1 MNKVEVD
8 YTDCFA
14 QTMKRMQKDG
24 LLLVTLG
31 KDGKPNVMTIGW
43 GTIGLVWGRP
53 IFIVFVR
60 PSRYT
65 YGRLEQVDQF
75 TVNVPTE
82 QMGKAA
88 EYCGKVSG
96 RDHDKFKQ
104 ANLTIVPGKK
114 VKVPV
119 IDECFI
125 SYECRVLH
133 TNDLIPDRLSGVV
146 KKEFYPTGDFH
157 RVYFG
162 QILTVYA
169 DLPRTYLSS
178 V

>member
-1 MNKVEVD
+1 
-8 YTDCFA
+8 
-14 QTMKRMQKDG
+14 
-24 LLLVTLG
+24 
-31 KDGKPNVMTIGW
+31 MTIGW

-53 IFIVFVR
+53 VFIVFVR

-65 YGRLEQVDQF
+65 YSRLEQVEEF

-133 TNDLIPDRLSGVV
+133 RNDLAPQTLVQAVHD
-146 KKEFYPTGDFH
+146 EFYPEDNYH
-157 RVYFG
+157 RIYYGEIVAS
-162 QILTVYA
+162 YA
-169 DLPRTYLSS
+169 EEDAARRLRGAAALPTLR
-178 V
+178 

>member
-1 MNKVEVD
+1 M
-8 YTDCFA
+8 
-14 QTMKRMQKDG
+14 
-24 LLLVTLG
+24 VTLG

-53 IFIVFVR
+53 VFIVFVR

-65 YGRLEQVDQF
+65 YSRLEQVEEF

-133 TNDLIPDRLSGVV
+133 TNDLIPERLSGVV
-146 KKEFYPTGDFH
+146 KKEFYPKGDFH

-169 DLPRTYLSS
+169 DLKIEHKQERAQEHKEERA
-178 V
+178 